1 LPRVQ
6 LEILELSK
14 KHKKPCIWAT
24 QVLESMINVPRP
36 TRAELTDVY
45 TAITNGCDYTM
56 LSGESASGNYPY
68 ESVKLMAD
76 MREKYGK

>member
-1 LPRVQ
+1 LPRLQ

-45 TAITNGCDYTM
+45 TAITN
-56 LSGESASGNYPY
+56 
-68 ESVKLMAD
+68 
-76 MREKYGK
+76 